1 MAECHRELYP
11 DRNVFLLYIN
21 DLETHVPLFKYVDDS
36 TLFEICNTNEISEI
50 QESIDKAADWIS
62 MNCMKINSKKSK
74 EMIISFTQDVN
85 FKKCVPNIIID
96 GNPVEVVKHAK
107 LLGVILSDD

>member
-11 DRNVFLLYIN
+11 GRNVYLFIYIN

-50 QESIDKAADWIS
+50 QESY
-62 MNCMKINSKKSK
+62 
-74 EMIISFTQDVN
+74 
-85 FKKCVPNIIID
+85 
-96 GNPVEVVKHAK
+96 
-107 LLGVILSDD
+107 